1 MTEQG
6 GRRPILLIANP
17 AAGAK
22 PGGVNADEV
31 MNPAQLLE
39 RLQSGGLEVQL
50 HELAKGDDAGAL
62 ARTAADEGRD
72 VVVAGGD
79 GTVGPVA
86 AALVDSDASLGVI
99 PLGTFNNIARGAG
112 VPIESDDA
120 VEVVVRGRAAAM
132 DAASAWHLPSGASM
146 GVDAANPPSDAATF
160 FEAAGIGLDAAGFGV
175 AQVGDRLGWLA
186 AARAAWR
193 AVRRRKTP
201 LWIEADGKR
210 YRTASPSVTICNGP
224 FHGFGF
230 ALVPDADPTDG
241 LLDVV
246 IFVRMGRFQ
255 VLRHFMRVARGRK
268 VHEPRIRTLRARQ
281 ILVGGVRHTLPA
293 HADGRSVGVTPIAV
307 VVRPGALRL
316 FVPESAG

>member
-1 MTEQG
+1 MPEPG

-17 AAGAK
+17 AAGSK
-22 PGGVNADEV
+22 PGGVKADEV
-31 MNPAQLLE
+31 MTPAQLLE
-39 RLQSGGLEVQL
+39 RLQSGGLDVQL
-50 HELAKGDDAGAL
+50 HELVESDDAGAL
-62 ARTAADEGRD
+62 ARTAASEGRD

-86 AALVDSDASLGVI
+86 AALVDSNATLGVI

-120 VEVVVRGRAAAM
+120 VEVVVRGRAAAI
-132 DAASAWHLPSGASM
+132 DAGSAWHLGSGETLDASA
-146 GVDAANPPSDAATF
+146 GTPPKDAATF

-175 AQVGDRLGWLA
+175 AQVGDRLGWIA
-186 AARAAWR
+186 AARASWR
-193 AVRRRKTP
+193 AIRRRKTP
-201 LWIEADGKR
+201 LWLEVDGKR

-281 ILVGGVRHTLPA
+281 IVVGGVRHTLPA
-293 HADGRSVGVTPIAV
+293 HADGRSIGVTPIAI

-316 FVPESAG
+316 FVPEAAG